1 MNREIEYDPLRD
13 GAVVAIK
20 IYGIPTPRAILAFA
34 FGGTV
39 DVEWNI
45 VSEREKYEKGINSY
59 TYVFDERPA
68 EIGRTFDSFVKN
80 KD

>member
-13 GAVVAIK
+13 WAVAAIK
-20 IYGIPTPRAILAFA
+20 IYGMTPTRAILAFA

-45 VSEREKYEKGINSY
+45 VSEREKYAKGINSY

-68 EIGRTFDSFVKN
+68 EIGRTFESFVKN